1 MEGNSRFLRISA
13 KKSASG
19 ENPEAGIGA
28 GRETD
33 ETLLLV
39 SEVSVI
45 LGAERGEAYA
55 SLHD

>member
-1 MEGNSRFLRISA
+1 MEGNSRFLRIGA
-13 KKSASG
+13 KRSASG
-19 ENPEAGIGA
+19 ENPKAGIGA

-45 LGAERGEAYA
+45 LGTERGEAYA

>member
-1 MEGNSRFLRISA
+1 MRIGA
-13 KKSASG
+13 KRSASG

-45 LGAERGEAYA
+45 LGTERGEADA

>member
-1 MEGNSRFLRISA
+1 MRISA
-13 KKSASG
+13 KRSASG

>member
-1 MEGNSRFLRISA
+1 MEGNSRFLRIGA
-13 KKSASG
+13 KRSASG
-19 ENPEAGIGA
+19 ENPEAGIGD

-45 LGAERGEAYA
+45 LGAERGEADA

>member
-1 MEGNSRFLRISA
+1 MRIGA
-13 KKSASG
+13 KSTASG

-45 LGAERGEAYA
+45 LGAERGEADA

>member
-13 KKSASG
+13 KRSRLR

>member
-1 MEGNSRFLRISA
+1 MEGNSRFLRIGA
-13 KKSASG
+13 KRSASG
-19 ENPEAGIGA
+19 ENPKAVLGA

>member
-1 MEGNSRFLRISA
+1 MEGNSRFLRIGA
-13 KKSASG
+13 KRSASG

-39 SEVSVI
+39 TEVSVI
-45 LGAERGEAYA
+45 LGTERGEAYA

>member
-1 MEGNSRFLRISA
+1 MEGNSRFLRIGA

-28 GRETD
+28 GREAD

-45 LGAERGEAYA
+45 LGTERGEAYA

>member
-1 MEGNSRFLRISA
+1 MEGNSRFFSIGA
-13 KKSASG
+13 KRSASG

>member
-13 KKSASG
+13 KSTASG

-28 GRETD
+28 GRETG

>member
-1 MEGNSRFLRISA
+1 MRIGA
-13 KKSASG
+13 KRSASG
-19 ENPEAGIGA
+19 ENPKAVLGA

-45 LGAERGEAYA
+45 LWAERGEADA

>member
-1 MEGNSRFLRISA
+1 MEGNSRFLRIGA
-13 KKSASG
+13 KRSASG

-39 SEVSVI
+39 STVSVI
-45 LGAERGEAYA
+45 LWVERGEADA